1 MALYPP
7 LVNSSLPAFTADTEE
22 IKFYFDFPNTMSSK
36 EKEEVYIQYTIVNQR
51 NNYSVLAEKEIEST
65 SQLQISENGKHYFII
80 NNSKIQNGW
89 VPGTIYKVQIRFAQL
104 RKNPSEWS
112 TICYLKATGN
122 SDDIEVSI
130 LNMDNNSSA
139 VYVDSPKFY
148 GVYKPAESDESEVQR
163 KYRFELLDFNSN
175 SLIEDTGWKS
185 HIEGSLDEVVFS
197 QLLINGKRYYLRYSI
212 ETKNGYLKT
221 IENDFV
227 CIFDLFK
234 PLDIQFANVTNNYED
249 GYIDLNLSSA
259 KKVSTN
265 LLLRRTDSKS
275 NFQIWEDYKIFNV
288 WDEQVNINFKDFL
301 VEHGIEYKY
310 SIQQLS
316 QEGHRGQAIY
326 SNTVQANYEH
336 MFLVGNDK
344 QLKIKFNPKIS
355 SWKRTLQESKV
366 DTIGSQ
372 YPFIVRNGNVNYF
385 TFPISG
391 LISYHSDEE
400 ELFCSKNSL
409 CMGNQITADIEG
421 QLNLDDIN
429 IVLEREFRNQ
439 VEEFLTNGDYK
450 YFKSP
455 TEGTKLIAL
464 TGVSLSPEE
473 ALGRMI
479 YSFNSTAYEVNKNQ
493 LSNIMQLNVIDSGDY
508 LNVNDMG
515 EKSISSILSKRISNS
530 SEDLFVTIKNK
541 LEGAVE
547 NTNYI
552 RKLRYLQDVKIEVLT
567 NSDCIISIQQSP
579 GGAWESIII
588 SKNINFYSIPNIV
601 KIYGLKCETV
611 NTNLNIQY
619 NAVCYYEEIEEDN
632 NMADKIDNLNV
643 ISKFMQV
650 YTPFTFAAKNMNIFE
665 ALKQKDR
672 LLLDIY
678 SLSYLSIEA
687 PMGTQV
693 EVNGEIFTI
702 DDSGY
707 KEFNNIVITSAIF
720 KTETSASVS
729 VVLNGVTQ
737 K

>member
-1 MALYPP
+1 
-7 LVNSSLPAFTADTEE
+7 
-22 IKFYFDFPNTMSSK
+22 
-36 EKEEVYIQYTIVNQR
+36 
-51 NNYSVLAEKEIEST
+51 
-65 SQLQISENGKHYFII
+65 
-80 NNSKIQNGW
+80 
-89 VPGTIYKVQIRFAQL
+89 
-104 RKNPSEWS
+104 
-112 TICYLKATGN
+112 
-122 SDDIEVSI
+122 
-130 LNMDNNSSA
+130 
-139 VYVDSPKFY
+139 
-148 GVYKPAESDESEVQR
+148 
-163 KYRFELLDFNSN
+163 
-175 SLIEDTGWKS
+175 
-185 HIEGSLDEVVFS
+185 
-197 QLLINGKRYYLRYSI
+197 
-212 ETKNGYLKT
+212 
-221 IENDFV
+221 
-227 CIFDLFK
+227 
-234 PLDIQFANVTNNYED
+234 
-249 GYIDLNLSSA
+249 
-259 KKVSTN
+259 
-265 LLLRRTDSKS
+265 
-275 NFQIWEDYKIFNV
+275 
-288 WDEQVNINFKDFL
+288 
-301 VEHGIEYKY
+301 
-310 SIQQLS
+310 
-316 QEGHRGQAIY
+316 
-326 SNTVQANYEH
+326 
-336 MFLVGNDK
+336 
-344 QLKIKFNPKIS
+344 
-355 SWKRTLQESKV
+355 
-366 DTIGSQ
+366 
-372 YPFIVRNGNVNYF
+372 
-385 TFPISG
+385 
-391 LISYHSDEE
+391 
-400 ELFCSKNSL
+400 
-409 CMGNQITADIEG
+409 
-421 QLNLDDIN
+421 
-429 IVLEREFRNQ
+429 
-439 VEEFLTNGDYK
+439 
-450 YFKSP
+450 
-455 TEGTKLIAL
+455 
-464 TGVSLSPEE
+464 
-473 ALGRMI
+473 MI

-515 EKSISSILSKRISNS
+515 EKSIPSILSKRISNS

-611 NTNLNIQY
+611 NANLNIQY
-619 NAVCYYEEIEEDN
+619 NAVCYYEEIEENN